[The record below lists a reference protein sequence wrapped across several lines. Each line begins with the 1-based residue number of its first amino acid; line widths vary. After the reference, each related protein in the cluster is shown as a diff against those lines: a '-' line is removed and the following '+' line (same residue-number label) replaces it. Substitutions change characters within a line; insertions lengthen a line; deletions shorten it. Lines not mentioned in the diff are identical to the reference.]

1 MQRALLRD
9 EPEIVEAQQSRALP
23 DVALGRLRGERV
35 TRPAA
40 VVRELD
46 RVLEVRVEHAARVL
60 PLDASVVHAARET
73 EEVAGEAVAADVR
86 RLPDGLLLDL
96 LGERLEERPAEAGA
110 ARVVLA
116 VRADEKERVLER
128 LAGTREVERAQLLV
142 RRERRAAQALLSLAR
157 RCRVG
162 AELLPPAAVR
172 AADEEQPRARAG
184 VHLLAQGLLHLV
196 GEPRRSQRVGPPQPA
211 VLDEQPVVD
220 AARRRAERLAVVPR
234 HVAAE
239 GTAATHRR
247 PARRSLGRSAPAGP
261 ARPSTR

>member
-1 MQRALLRD
+1 MQVRKSAGPELERHLALVHVALAVGERDQRALLRH

-23 DVALGRLRGERV
+23 DVALSRLRGERV

-60 PLDASVVHAARET
+60 PFDAPVVHAARET
-73 EEVAGEAVAADVR
+73 EEVAGEAVTADVG

-116 VRADEKERVLER
+116 VRADEKERVLEG

-142 RRERRAAQALLSLAR
+142 RRERRAAQALLSLPRALPR
-157 RCRVG
+157 RRG
-162 AELLPPAAVR
+162 APPAR
-172 AADEEQPRARAG
+172 G
-184 VHLLAQGLLHLV
+184 
-196 GEPRRSQRVGPPQPA
+196 GP
-211 VLDEQPVVD
+211 
-220 AARRRAERLAVVPR
+220 
-234 HVAAE
+234 
-239 GTAATHRR
+239 G
-247 PARRSLGRSAPAGP
+247 GG
-261 ARPSTR
+261 